1 MNLGKML
8 AAGKSFIS
16 GRAPTAYRE
25 NKHVYLPKFN
35 AEKNPFMPNA
45 PEPTGVAPVSSK
57 HAAMVA
63 AKTQKI
69 STLKPATAPVRPPAR
84 AKNWTAKLNPFRPSP
99 PPAPLALPTVQTE
112 LSLDSVKVVH
122 NDLTDADVEVV
133 PARSQTNKQ
142 PETPMLAP
150 ACESWE
156 FLGERLVK
164 SV

>member
-25 NKHVYLPKFN
+25 NKRVYLPKFN
-35 AEKNPFMPNA
+35 AEKNPFTPTA
-45 PEPTGVAPVSSK
+45 PEQTTVAPVLSK
-57 HAAMVA
+57 NIGTLMA

-69 STLKPATAPVRPPAR
+69 STIAPAPAPVRAT
-84 AKNWTAKLNPFRPSP
+84 NWATKLNPFRVAQ
-99 PPAPLALPTVQTE
+99 PAAPIALPTVQTE

-133 PARSQTNKQ
+133 PARSQTNRQ
-142 PETPMLAP
+142 PEAPMLPP
-150 ACESWE
+150 ARQPWE
-156 FLGERLVK
+156 FMGERLMK

>member
-16 GRAPTAYRE
+16 GHAPTAYRE
-25 NKHVYLPKFN
+25 NKRVYLPKFN
-35 AEKNPFMPNA
+35 AEKNPFTPKELEQAGAM
-45 PEPTGVAPVSSK
+45 PVSSK

-69 STLKPATAPVRPPAR
+69 STLKPVSAPVRPPAH
-84 AKNWTAKLNPFRPSP
+84 AANWKTKLNPFRPSP
-99 PPAPLALPTVQTE
+99 SPAPLALPTVQTE

-133 PARSQTNKQ
+133 PARSQTNHL
-142 PETPMLAP
+142 PEAPMLAP
-150 ACESWE
+150 ARQSWE
-156 FLGERLVK
+156 YLGERLVK